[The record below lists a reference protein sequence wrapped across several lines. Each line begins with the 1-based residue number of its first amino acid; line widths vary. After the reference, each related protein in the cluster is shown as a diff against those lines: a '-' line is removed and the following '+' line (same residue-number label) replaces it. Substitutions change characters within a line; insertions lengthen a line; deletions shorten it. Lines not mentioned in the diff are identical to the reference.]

1 MPNVLGAVEHAEG
14 ESRKEVP
21 WGEVTRHR
29 PELESRLALEI
40 DTHILQLGNVV
51 LAVATVLLQ
60 LRPVVHVL
68 RHSMQHVEAVE
79 LQENGAPLNEK
90 FQVAH
95 MNRCCG
101 NRTQMQS
108 KTYQVFT
115 SSGVY
120 CTRGMGLPLNGVVF
134 KERS

>member
-1 MPNVLGAVEHAEG
+1 MSNVLGAVEHAEG

-29 PELESRLALEI
+29 PELESCLTLEI

-95 MNRCCG
+95 MNR
-101 NRTQMQS
+101 TQMQS